1 MNKQNLNGAEKTAQK
16 NEVAESN
23 TPAVDKVK
31 ELQELLIAQII
42 KSKELS
48 EKIELREKFITTQKQ
63 LTSVFNKTKREAEN
77 DIFDDKSNHCVIDF
91 SDPEQYRSEPF
102 LKIKNPFLI
111 SEMVD
116 FVLVKINERIAALE
130 AEILS

>member
-1 MNKQNLNGAEKTAQK
+1 MNKQNLNEAQKTAQK

-23 TPAVDKVK
+23 TLAVDKVK
-31 ELQELLIAQII
+31 ELQELLNAQIL

-63 LTSVFNKTKREAEN
+63 LTSVFNKTKREAE

-91 SDPEQYRSEPF
+91 CDPEQYRSEPF